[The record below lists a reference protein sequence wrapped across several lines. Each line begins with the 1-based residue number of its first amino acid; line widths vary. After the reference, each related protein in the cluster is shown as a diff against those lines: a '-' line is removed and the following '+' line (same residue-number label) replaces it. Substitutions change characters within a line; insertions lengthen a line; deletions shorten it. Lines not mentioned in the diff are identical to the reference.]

1 MPPGS
6 ELEHATEAVGFL
18 SVANKVQCKVESTAS
33 SKGHHSNLC
42 CDYHSIVSGSA
53 ISGPKMQLWND
64 GTDQGAGVT
73 AKYIGWNNLERPNT
87 QAFDGTWVRL

>member
-1 MPPGS
+1 MD
-6 ELEHATEAVGFL
+6 
-18 SVANKVQCKVESTAS
+18 CTAS
-33 SKGHHSNLC
+33 SKGHHSNLR
-42 CDYHSIVSGSA
+42 CDYCAIVSGSA